1 MSQGVRTRYAPSPT
15 GYQHIGG
22 VRTALYCYLFTRHH
36 GGTMVL
42 RIEDTD
48 RSRYVEG
55 AEQYIIDTLEWL
67 GYDCQEGVHVGGDK
81 GPYRQS
87 DRQAIYEQY
96 AHQLVDSGNAY
107 LAFDTA
113 EELTAARSACE
124 KKGET
129 FTYNAAT
136 REQMRNSISLSKE
149 EVDRLLNEGV
159 PHVIRLRVPQD
170 EEVVV
175 NDIVR
180 GRVVFDS
187 NLLDEKVLF
196 KSDGMPTYHL
206 ANVVDDHLMEISHV
220 IRGEEWLPSTP
231 SHVVMYKAFGWE
243 DSMPK
248 FAHLPLILKPTG
260 KGKLSKRDADKLGF
274 PIFPLA
280 WESER
285 GYRELGFFP
294 EALTNFLAFLG
305 WNPGTEQEIFSK
317 EELSKVFNLDRVSKA
332 GARFDF
338 EKAKWF
344 NQQYLMAMSDE
355 DLAASVSSFAP
366 EDINIPMDQLTV
378 ACGLV
383 KERMVFPIDFWKQ
396 HHYLFQQPMD
406 YDPKTVR
413 KKWKNNRAEQFQE
426 LCARLEALEAFEVA
440 EVEQVVKG
448 YIKEKELGFGDI
460 LQPWRV
466 MLTGIPGGPDL
477 FRLSQF
483 LGKQEVLKRMKVA
496 MQSFDEMAAAI

>member
-1 MSQGVRTRYAPSPT
+1 MDKAVRTRYAPSPT

-22 VRTALYCYLFTRHH
+22 IRTALYCYLFARHH
-36 GGTMVL
+36 GGSLIL

-55 AEQYIIDTLEWL
+55 AEQYIIDSLEWL
-67 GYDCQEGVHVGGDK
+67 GYDCSEGVHVGGDK

-87 DRQAIYEQY
+87 DRKELY
-96 AHQLVDSGNAY
+96 AKYAQQLVDSGNAY

-113 EELTAARSACE
+113 EELAAKRKDYESR
-124 KKGET
+124 GET
-129 FTYNAAT
+129 FTYKAST
-136 REQMRNSISLSKE
+136 RGDMRNSLSLPKE
-149 EVDRLLNEGV
+149 EVEQLLADGA
-159 PHVIRLRVPQD
+159 PHVVRLKVPEN

-231 SHVVMYKAFGWE
+231 SHVVMYKAFGWQ
-243 DSMPK
+243 DTMPS

-285 GYRELGFFP
+285 GYREIGFFP
-294 EALTNFLAFLG
+294 GALTNFLAFLG
-305 WNPGTEQEIFSK
+305 WNPGTEQEMFSK
-317 EELSKVFNLDRVSKA
+317 EELAKVFTLDRVSKA
-332 GARFDF
+332 GARFDY
-338 EKAKWF
+338 EKACWF
-344 NQQYLMAMSDE
+344 NQQYLMALSDE
-355 DLAASVSSFAP
+355 ELAAAVASFAP
-366 EDINIPMDQLTV
+366 PEIDIPKEQLLAACPM
-378 ACGLV
+378 V
-383 KERMVFPIDFWKQ
+383 KERMTFPIDFWKQ
-396 HHYLFQQPMD
+396 HTYIFQSPMD

-413 KKWKNNRAEQFQE
+413 KKWKDNRAEQFQE
-426 LCARLEALEAFEVA
+426 LHVRIEAMESFEVA
-440 EVEQVVKG
+440 ALETLVKG

-466 MLTGIPGGPDL
+466 MLTGLAGGPDL
-477 FRLSQF
+477 FKLSVF
-483 LGKQEVLKRMKVA
+483 LGKEEVLKRMTTA
-496 MQSFDEMAAAI
+496 MSAFDEMVAVQ